1 MVTAEISFSVEFY
14 DVDSM
19 NIVWHGNY
27 VKYFEKVRCALL
39 DKIGYGY
46 TEMKESGYAFPVT
59 SISVKYL
66 KPFKFRDRVLA
77 KAALEEYENGLRIRY
92 ELVNEATGEIH
103 AKGASDQMPVNL
115 AAGASCFVCPP
126 VFTEKVEALEREKR

>member
-1 MVTAEISFSVEFY
+1 
-14 DVDSM
+14 
-19 NIVWHGNY
+19 
-27 VKYFEKVRCALL
+27 CALL

-77 KAALEEYENGLRIRY
+77 KASLEEYENGLRIRY

-115 AAGASCFVCPP
+115 ATGESCFVCPP
-126 VFTEKVEALEREKR
+126 VFTEKVEALEQEKR